1 MIGAKGRIKALEKK
15 LNSRLLLPLI
25 VERVKSGLYK
35 DHNISEPKFLES
47 LKRVK
52 SGLYKDHNGNFY
64 TEEEIKQEEEKK
76 RVIVY
81 DFGVGE

>member
-25 VERVKSGLYK
+25 VERVKS
-35 DHNISEPKFLES
+35 
-47 LKRVK
+47 R
-52 SGLYKDHNGNFY
+52 LYKDHNGNFY
-64 TEEEIKQEEEKK
+64 TEEEIKQEEDKK
-76 RVIVY
+76 RVIIY